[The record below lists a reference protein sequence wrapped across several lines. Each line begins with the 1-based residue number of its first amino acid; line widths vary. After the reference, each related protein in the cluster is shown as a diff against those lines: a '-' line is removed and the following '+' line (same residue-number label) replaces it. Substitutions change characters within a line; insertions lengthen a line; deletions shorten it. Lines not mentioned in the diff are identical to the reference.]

1 MMKKKI
7 LINHNQVI
15 FILLL
20 LIISTISCTP
30 LLSKSRYY
38 VFVGIAASVII
49 LINIKQITSTEGK
62 PLAMTVFLYLLLIY
76 AYKLIGYSS
85 AAWGNYMNQ
94 TVFFITLLLMLL
106 IPKKLSKKQ
115 KIWTWLLIAVI
126 MAFNISDNIR
136 LSILYPN
143 INTSRIYLDEDFL
156 SSINAGGSSFYT
168 FSLFFF
174 ISCFFVFLN
183 SKTKLIKYISL
194 AFAVLTAMYI
204 SWFCFKASV
213 VLYFFLSVIML
224 VYAKHTRNRTLFF
237 IILLFT
243 VFSSYI
249 FLAFFSDEIIDFII
263 SNSPNERLTA
273 RFVTLIDADAQE
285 ANTFTVTGRTNLY
298 MLSVNTWFDNLG
310 NFLFGIGD
318 HRAQFHAVTTGIGQH
333 SDFLDTLARYGLLG
347 FLFLVFFLKN
357 ILKYFRSFFAPEHWL
372 QVTCVFIIFIFCG
385 ITKGVFYPP
394 IGCALFLLFP
404 LCSTI
409 VKELR

>member
-1 MMKKKI
+1 MKKGM
-7 LINHNQVI
+7 LINTNQCV
-15 FILLL
+15 FVLFLLL
-20 LIISTISCTP
+20 LTTISCTP
-30 LLSKSRYY
+30 LLSNPRFY
-38 VFVGIAASVII
+38 VLAGIVAAVVIM
-49 LINIKQITSTEGK
+49 INSKHISSPEGK
-62 PLAMTVFLYLLLIY
+62 ALAMSTLFYLLLIY
-76 AYKLIGYSS
+76 VYKLIGYSS

-94 TVFFITLLLMLL
+94 TVFFITVLLMLL
-106 IPKKLSKKQ
+106 IPRKLSNKQ
-115 KIWTWLLIAVI
+115 KIWTCILMAVI
-126 MAFNISDNIR
+126 MGFNIYDNIR
-136 LSILYPN
+136 LSILYPS

-183 SKTKLIKYISL
+183 SKTKKTKYISL

-204 SWFCFKASV
+204 GWFCFKASV

-224 VYAKHTRNRTLFF
+224 VYAKHTRNSTLF
-237 IILLFT
+237 IIVMLFT
-243 VFSSYI
+243 VFSSYVI
-249 FLAFFSDEIIDFII
+249 LTFFSDEIIDFII

-298 MLSVNTWFDNLG
+298 MLSINTWLDNLG

-357 ILKYFRSFFAPEHWL
+357 ILKFFRSLFAPEQWL
-372 QVTCVFIIFIFCG
+372 QVTCVFIIFVFCG